1 MKFESSQKLTS
12 NAPASAIADVLEQQ
26 FGKVAGNVERMGDD
40 LIVKDIH
47 ATFGSINRTD
57 TTRCSIRTANGRY
70 LIVAETTYS
79 PTLWFWIFFVC
90 GVLFSFIGAVI
101 PVGLYLWNKKIVK
114 EAIAD
119 VLQRVEHEL
128 DSGQRPATV
137 ALPSPAHAA
146 NGDDAASQLA
156 RFGQMLR
163 EGLISKEEFEKT
175 KRRLL
180 HLDDPAAVPPA
191 SAIHDA
197 TLTTDQMIFVRR
209 NGAVSGPFTVAQ
221 VRKAV
226 DSGKLFESDEIGTSR
241 IGPWS
246 SAAAIHG
253 SAGRRHSN

>member
-12 NAPASAIADVLEQQ
+12 NAPVSAIADVLEQQ
-26 FGKVAGNVERMGDD
+26 FGKVATSVERVGDD
-40 LIVKDIH
+40 LVVKDIQ

-57 TTRCSIRTANGRY
+57 TTRCTIRTTNGRY

-90 GVLFSFIGAVI
+90 GILFSFIGTVI
-101 PVGLYLWNKKIVK
+101 PLGFYFWNKKIVK
-114 EAIAD
+114 DTIAD

-128 DSGQRPATV
+128 DSGQRPA
-137 ALPSPAHAA
+137 AAAQPSPTHPAS
-146 NGDDAASQLA
+146 GDDAASQLA

-163 EGLISKEEFEKT
+163 EGLITKEEFEQT

-180 HLDDPAAVPPA
+180 HLDAPAAQPA
-191 SAIHDA
+191 RVTHEETFTADHM
-197 TLTTDQMIFVRR
+197 LYVRR

-226 DSGKLFESDEIGTSR
+226 DSGKLFASDEVSTSR
-241 IGPWS
+241 TGPWS
-246 SAAAIHG
+246 SAAAL
-253 SAGRRHSN
+253 S